1 MFKKTKILELC
12 RRKVSHVEMKD
23 KLKLKMA
30 EGMAQVVEC
39 LSSKWEALS
48 SNLSTTNNKTGIR
61 YTKAH

>member
-1 MFKKTKILELC
+1 LENLILKEKKLFMEIY
-12 RRKVSHVEMKD
+12 H
-23 KLKLKMA
+23 LKKKKA